1 MRVLVV
7 EDNNRLARL
16 IANGLQRRGYACDVA
31 LRLHEAESALYGAIY
46 DAIILDL
53 GLPDGDGIA
62 WLIANRKSRDMPP
75 AIMLTAR
82 GGLEDRVTGLDA
94 GADDYVVK
102 PVEIEELAARLRAL
116 LRRPGPRTPTVI
128 EVGRLQLDVA
138 SRTARIGEAEMDL
151 SRREAD
157 LLELLMRRAGTVVHR
172 EVIENALYS
181 YREPVTPNA
190 VEAAVS
196 RLRRKLED
204 AGLSGAL
211 HTIRG
216 IGYMLKDNGT

>member
-1 MRVLVV
+1 MRVLVI
-7 EDNNRLARL
+7 EDNNRLGRL
-16 IANGLQRRGYACDVA
+16 IASGLQRRGYACDVA
-31 LRLHEAESALYGAIY
+31 LCLREAETAMYGATY

-53 GLPDGDGIA
+53 GLPDGDGKE
-62 WLIANRKSRDMPP
+62 WLIAQRKSRDMPP

-94 GADDYVVK
+94 GADDYMVK

-116 LRRPGPRTPTVI
+116 FRRPGPRTPTTI
-128 EVGRLQLDVA
+128 EAGRLQLDVA
-138 SRTARIGEAEMDL
+138 SRTARIGETEMDF
-151 SRREAD
+151 SRRESD

>member
-7 EDNNRLARL
+7 EDNNRLAQL

-31 LRLHEAESALYGAIY
+31 LCLREAENAMYGANY

-53 GLPDGDGIA
+53 GLPDGDGKE
-62 WLIANRKSRDMPP
+62 WLMAQRKSRDMPP

-94 GADDYVVK
+94 GADDYMVK
-102 PVEIEELAARLRAL
+102 PVEIDELAARLRAL
-116 LRRPGPRTPTVI
+116 FRRPGPRTPTII
-128 EVGRLQLDVA
+128 EAGRLQLDVA
-138 SRTARIGEAEMDL
+138 SRTARIGEVEMDF
-151 SRREAD
+151 SRRETD

-216 IGYMLKDNGT
+216 IGYMLRDNGT

>member
-1 MRVLVV
+1 
-7 EDNNRLARL
+7 
-16 IANGLQRRGYACDVA
+16 
-31 LRLHEAESALYGAIY
+31 
-46 DAIILDL
+46 
-53 GLPDGDGIA
+53 
-62 WLIANRKSRDMPP
+62 
-75 AIMLTAR
+75 
-82 GGLEDRVTGLDA
+82 
-94 GADDYVVK
+94 
-102 PVEIEELAARLRAL
+102 
-116 LRRPGPRTPTVI
+116 
-128 EVGRLQLDVA
+128 
-138 SRTARIGEAEMDL
+138 MDF
-151 SRREAD
+151 SRRESD
-157 LLELLMRRAGTVVHR
+157 LLELLMRHAGTVVHR

>member
-1 MRVLVV
+1 
-7 EDNNRLARL
+7 
-16 IANGLQRRGYACDVA
+16 
-31 LRLHEAESALYGAIY
+31 
-46 DAIILDL
+46 
-53 GLPDGDGIA
+53 
-62 WLIANRKSRDMPP
+62 
-75 AIMLTAR
+75 MLTAR

-94 GADDYVVK
+94 GADDYMVK

-116 LRRPGPRTPTVI
+116 FRRPGSRTPTII
-128 EVGRLQLDVA
+128 EAGRLQLDVA
-138 SRTARIGEAEMDL
+138 SRAARIGEIEMDF
-151 SRREAD
+151 SRRETD
-157 LLELLMRRAGTVVHR
+157 LLELLMRHAGTVVHR
-172 EVIENALYS
+172 DVIENALYS